1 MADQQTLPELVR
13 AKYPGVY
20 DGVSDADLDAKVRA
34 KVPGVY
40 DAIPQPAAFKATN
53 TPPSPSMWERANT
66 PLIPQIADAAHAI
79 ADHLD
84 QPKLDRSETEAKI
97 RGFLAGATTG
107 AGDVA
112 ASFTSPIGL
121 ALTAAGLGPESKI
134 AEAVPALKT
143 MLNLPAVRTL
153 QRAVQT
159 GAGAAFAGHGAEQVA
174 TAPTLA
180 GKAQG
185 LVEMATGGIGI
196 KAGLS
201 DVQAAWAANRRTA
214 AGAQSTLQ
222 LKQALP
228 PSKSTPYTDAQ
239 FHQAMPYLDLEHAQ
253 EPITSVQGLRDA
265 ADTAVKGIEGHITAL
280 VQANPTDTIKTN
292 PLAAVKAKL
301 SKSVRGDALAA
312 GLKELDDLKLDQPIT
327 VADADRIR
335 KQLNAENTA
344 ILKKNSYDVA
354 TARAADPGFAAR
366 EAAAQSL
373 RTGIYDALDARGAQ
387 GVQQLRQDEGAV
399 IALRN
404 AAERQIYAGDKTV
417 GGTAQNSLTRKGAAL
432 AIRATPGIPA
442 VVADPVARLIAPA
455 NLTRDALVEKAF
467 ANRVP
472 APAPKVPLLA
482 PPTAATAPPVAP
494 TAPPT
499 AATAPPVAPTAPTGL
514 PPAGLP
520 PKLPAGALPAYRQPI
535 ITPPPAD
542 TSGVVQAGP
551 AAKGMTVRDP
561 KTGQWK
567 TVYTSEPFVP
577 PAVQRGI
584 ARQKVL
590 TEQRMAELRAKF
602 GGTQP

>member
-1 MADQQTLPELVR
+1 MPQEQYSL
-13 AKYPGVY
+13 
-20 DGVSDADLDAKVRA
+20 SDAKPIGEFSLAQVDGPD
-34 KVPGVY
+34 
-40 DAIPQPAAFKATN
+40 FKATN
-53 TPPSPSMWERANT
+53 TPPSPSMWDRANT
-66 PLIPQIADAAHAI
+66 SPIHAQIQAASHAI
-79 ADHLD
+79 SDFIS
-84 QPKLDRSETEAKI
+84 QPRVGDAQLNEHVEGLGTLSAMLRGGEAGMVEGAGNVAESFTTPI
-97 RGFLAGATTG
+97 GIALTLAGLS
-107 AGDVA
+107 GD
-112 ASFTSPIGL
+112 S
-121 ALTAAGLGPESKI
+121 ALVK
-134 AEAVPALKT
+134 AVPGLKS
-143 MLNLPAVRTL
+143 LIELPAVNTL
-153 QRAVQT
+153 RKAVQT
-159 GAGAAFAGHGAEQVA
+159 IAGAAFAGHGAAQVA
-174 TAPTLA
+174 TAPDLA
-180 GKAQG
+180 GKGQG
-185 LVEMATGGIGI
+185 LVEIAAGVGGMH
-196 KAGLS
+196 AGLANA
-201 DVQAAWAANRRTA
+201 QAAWAANRRTA

-222 LKQALP
+222 LKQAVP
-228 PSKSTPYTDAQ
+228 PTKSAPYTDEQ
-239 FHQAMPYLDLEHAQ
+239 FHRAMPYLDLEHAQ
-253 EPITSVQGLRDA
+253 EPVTSVQGLRDA
-265 ADTAVKGIEGHITAL
+265 ADTAVKGIEDHIATL
-280 VQANPTDTIKTN
+280 VQTNPTDTIKTN

-494 TAPPT
+494 TAP
-499 AATAPPVAPTAPTGL
+499 TGL

-602 GGTQP
+602 GGT